1 LATWNRDQ
9 PEITDLIIQ
18 HDPTTLAR
26 VPVRKA
32 EVIGVFWAFRNRKAL
47 RAIEPL
53 PAHCGVLD
61 NWAVDRELEVL
72 MGQSA

>member
-26 VPVRKA
+26 VLVRKA
-32 EVIGVFWAFRNRKAL
+32 EVIGVFRNRKAL
-47 RAIEPL
+47 RAIEAL

>member
-1 LATWNRDQ
+1 
-9 PEITDLIIQ
+9 
-18 HDPTTLAR
+18 
-26 VPVRKA
+26 
-32 EVIGVFWAFRNRKAL
+32 VIGVFRNRKAL
-47 RAIEPL
+47 RAIEAL